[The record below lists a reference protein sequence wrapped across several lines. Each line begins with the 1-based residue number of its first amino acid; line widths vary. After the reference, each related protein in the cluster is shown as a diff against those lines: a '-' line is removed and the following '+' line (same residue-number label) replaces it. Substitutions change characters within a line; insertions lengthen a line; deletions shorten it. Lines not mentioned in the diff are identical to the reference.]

1 MEEEVLED
9 LTVAAKAVEEAAQ
22 VEVEEVM
29 VGEEVLEDPAVVA
42 EVVEVVAQVEVE
54 EAKVHAE
61 VTVIVQTMLLYVVI
75 GVTAKSHVIPI
86 VVVEEEVV
94 DLAVVVET
102 AEVAQV
108 EVVEVVKA
116 IAV

>member
-1 MEEEVLED
+1 M
-9 LTVAAKAVEEAAQ
+9 
-22 VEVEEVM
+22 
-29 VGEEVLEDPAVVA
+29 
-42 EVVEVVAQVEVE
+42 E

-108 EVVEVVKA
+108 VSQIRMPTCSKVYSFCLYQEVVEVVKA

>member
-1 MEEEVLED
+1 M
-9 LTVAAKAVEEAAQ
+9 
-22 VEVEEVM
+22 
-29 VGEEVLEDPAVVA
+29 
-42 EVVEVVAQVEVE
+42 E

-61 VTVIVQTMLLYVVI
+61 VAVIVQTMLLYVVI

-86 VVVEEEVV
+86 VEVEEEEEVA

-108 EVVEVVKA
+108 VSQTRMP
-116 IAV
+116 IANMLKGKNILFVFIRRWWRWSRQLPCSI